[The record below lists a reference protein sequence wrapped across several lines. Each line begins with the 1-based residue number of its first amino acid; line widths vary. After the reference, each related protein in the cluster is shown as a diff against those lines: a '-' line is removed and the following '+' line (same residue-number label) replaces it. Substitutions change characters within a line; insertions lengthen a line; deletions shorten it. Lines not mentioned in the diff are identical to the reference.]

1 MFRDDTDEYM
11 LGCHSLRAPK
21 HHDMNL
27 LRPIASTDMESIRRA
42 LHQLGDFDACC
53 SLWEICEANYQ
64 SVLSH
69 QATLR
74 PGVASNR
81 HRMQEY
87 MRETVQEMNRLLLN
101 YLASFRTF
109 VDHLETRYKRLEREG
124 HPCLADFKKMTA
136 ACYDTSFPYRFFYR
150 LRNYVQHCGMPISFM
165 NTAEHPGPD
174 GKATIDVS
182 IGFDRDSLLGNYSE
196 WSIVKTDLQKQP
208 QHMNLVPLLGE
219 FRSRMQLVNLVA
231 LGLETSLAH
240 DSFGTLYNLV
250 NEVQKQYPNG
260 RPFIGRLVKAEG
272 GQSELKEIGIPLHTM
287 VRFQN
292 TIKQIRDFTTKGEPG
307 ADSTP

>member
-1 MFRDDTDEYM
+1 
-11 LGCHSLRAPK
+11 
-21 HHDMNL
+21 MNL

-42 LHQLGDFDACC
+42 IHQMGDFDACC
-53 SLWEICEANYQ
+53 SLWEICEANYR

-74 PGVASNR
+74 DGVASNR

-109 VDHLETRYKRLEREG
+109 LDHLETRYKRLEREG
-124 HPCLADFKKMTA
+124 HHFLGDFKKMPA

-165 NTAEHPGPD
+165 DTAEYPGPD

-182 IGFDRDSLLGNYSE
+182 IGFDRDSLLSNYSE
-196 WSIVKTDLQKQP
+196 WGIVKTDLQKQP
-208 QHMNLVPLLGE
+208 QRLNLVPLLGE

-231 LGLETSLAH
+231 LGMETSLAH
-240 DSFGTLYNLV
+240 DSFGILCNLV
-250 NEVQKQYPNG
+250 DEVQKWDPNG

-272 GQSELKEIGIPLHTM
+272 GKSGLKEIGIPLHTM

-292 TIKQIRDFTTKGEPG
+292 TTKQIRGFTNRDKPK
-307 ADSTP
+307 ADSAP